1 MCESWS
7 RRRGAGLGCSSA
19 APPLADPAATLGAA
33 FWGGDRQGAWS
44 RHRTSYPRR
53 GGLLI
58 VGRSPQSGPLA
69 QRRGSRRGSNRR
81 RGRLVCDCS
90 RSFFVAFFRMGL
102 FYFLPLFF
110 CYPSFFIQFAISGS
124 CPTRKSVRRTL
135 YIAPDPR
142 GATIKRLPRRAL
154 AFAEKVTT
162 TGSSQTSAAAVT
174 RASHSDGHQSTP
186 A

>member
-1 MCESWS
+1 MRERRS

-19 APPLADPAATLGAA
+19 APPLADPAAALGAA

-81 RGRLVCDCS
+81 RGRLIPVCDCS

-110 CYPSFFIQFAISGS
+110 LSAPASSSSLPSVGRARRANLCGERSISVLR
-124 CPTRKSVRRTL
+124 PARRYYQKTT
-135 YIAPDPR
+135 A
-142 GATIKRLPRRAL
+142 RRAL
-154 AFAEKVTT
+154 ACVEKAFTT
-162 TGSSQTSAAAVT
+162 
-174 RASHSDGHQSTP
+174 H
-186 A
+186 